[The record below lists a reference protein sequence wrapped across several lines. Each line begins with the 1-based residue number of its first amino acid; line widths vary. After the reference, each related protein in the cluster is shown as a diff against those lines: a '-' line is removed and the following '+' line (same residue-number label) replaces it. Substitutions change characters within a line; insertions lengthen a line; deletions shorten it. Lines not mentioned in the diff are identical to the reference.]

1 MRDSNVASVV
11 EICQRLDGI
20 PLAIELAAARVSA
33 MSPDDIAG
41 RLGDRFRLLAGGRR
55 TAVPRQQTL
64 HAMIDWS
71 WDLLTDEDR
80 RLLRRLSVFSGGWT
94 VPMAARIVGDDSDGM
109 DPLDLEDG
117 LTRLIDRS
125 LVLVDRDTMRYRMLE
140 TIRQYA
146 RERLIAAGEAPALAD
161 RHLAVYAAFATE
173 SVEPMRGP
181 RMVDW
186 LDRLDAELDN
196 LGTALEW
203 GLEAEPWTAVGMA
216 TALLPYWA
224 VRVMSQDNDA
234 RIVAAIEI
242 ARARVVDRP
251 DARPEDQ
258 ALAAKLL
265 GEGSAPVGH
274 VRDVRPSRSAGPRT
288 PCASARRAATPRHV
302 WPPWRASA
310 IALVFSGQR
319 GSGRYGCAA
328 DLRGWRGPRRGDRRV
343 VAPRPGGRVLGGQS
357 RRRPTRMAERPSCS
371 AASTRRSGPAVR
383 TRSAPW
389 RWRRVECSGAS
400 GKTDAAMAAFGVGIE
415 RFLELGDE
423 RFVLASRS
431 DMAHALRRGGRLDEA
446 LALYRETIGGWVHLG
461 HKGAVANQL
470 ENIAYLATER
480 GRTELA
486 VRLLGAAEA
495 IREAADA
502 RMAFDEEPEYLASV
516 ERLRAALIPAV
527 FEGAWAAGRGLS
539 QVDAVALAARRLTPY
554 DALTQL
560 LDALPIPLVFVAFAI
575 VTLVCYEVGFRL
587 GRWWQERTPGE
598 QEGPTGMLVGSIL
611 ALLAFLLAVTMGM
624 ASDRFD
630 ARRALVL
637 AEANAIG
644 TAYLRAGY
652 LPEPASSE
660 ARELLREYVPLRI
673 VSSDT
678 TDIQAESISRTRSS
692 RSYGR

>member
-1 MRDSNVASVV
+1 
-11 EICQRLDGI
+11 
-20 PLAIELAAARVSA
+20 

-94 VPMAARIVGDDSDGM
+94 VPMAARIVGDDTDGM

-146 RERLIAAGEAPALAD
+146 REQLIAAGEAPALAD
-161 RHLAVYAAFATE
+161 RHLAVYAALAIE

-181 RMVDW
+181 AIVDW

-203 GLEAEPWTAVGMA
+203 GLEAEPWTAVVMA

-224 VRVMSQDNDA
+224 VRVMSQDNDD

-242 ARARVVDRP
+242 ARARVLDRP

-258 ALAAKLL
+258 ALAATLL
-265 GEGSAPVGH
+265 GEGARLWGMSGRAPVALGWAQDAMH
-274 VRDVRPSRSAGPRT
+274 LADASGDAAAKVTAMAGLAIAIVFSGRAGPDGTDVRPLFEGGADLAEEIGDWWLLALAAGFAG
-288 PCASARRAATPRHV
+288 ASLGSFDPDGGE
-302 WPPWRASA
+302 
-310 IALVFSGQR
+310 ALMQR
-319 GSGRYGCAA
+319 GIDAA
-328 DLRGWRGPRRGDRRV
+328 
-343 VAPRPGGRVLGGQS
+343 
-357 RRRPTRMAERPSCS
+357 
-371 AASTRRSGPAVR
+371 RRSGSPYTIGAVSMAQGR
-383 TRSAPW
+383 MLGRQ
-389 RWRRVECSGAS
+389 
-400 GKTDAAMAAFGVGIE
+400 GKTDAAVAAFGVAIE
-415 RFLELGDE
+415 RFMELGDE

-431 DMAHALRRGGRLDEA
+431 DMAHALRRGGRLEEA
-446 LALYRETIGGWVHLG
+446 LAVYRETIGGWVHLG

-470 ENIAYLATER
+470 ENIAYLDTER

-486 VRLLGAAEA
+486 VRLLGAADA
-495 IREAADA
+495 LREAADA
-502 RMAFDEEPEYLASV
+502 RMAFDEEPEYIASL
-516 ERLRAALIPAV
+516 ERLRAALMTDGVRERLGDRSRAV
-527 FEGAWAAGRGLS
+527 PGRRRRPRS
-539 QVDAVALAARRLTPY
+539 RRLTP
-554 DALTQL
+554 TTMPSQL
-560 LDALPIPLVFVAFAI
+560 LDTLPVPLVFVAFAI
-575 VTLVCYEVGFRL
+575 VTMICYEVGFRL
-587 GRWWQERTPGE
+587 GRWWQVRTPGE

-624 ASDRFD
+624 AADRFD
-630 ARRALVL
+630 ARRSLVL

-652 LPEPASSE
+652 LPEPASSQ
-660 ARELLREYVPLRI
+660 ARELLRQYVPLRI
-673 VSSDT
+673 VGPMRT
-678 TDIQAESISRTRSS
+678 TSRPTSINRTRSS
-692 RSYGR
+692 RSYGP